1 MCMKYVNA
9 TVCCYKSIIDVN
21 KKIVSYNLPFDT
33 IDAEDKRPAICDFQI
48 VTQISIRGTL
58 NEHEIPYNPIEQK
71 KKLEF
76 VVRITKCDAD
86 ESKRQ
91 GADLDRFVVD
101 LEKEKIQ
108 MACFGFLNY
117 NQITYVNRLKLP
129 YGLGK
134 YVIKV
139 LVKESGKSDDDLSI
153 QSMYGITVR

>member
-9 TVCCYKSIIDVN
+9 TVGCYKSVIEVN
-21 KKIVSYNLPFDT
+21 KKLVSYNFPFDT
-33 IDAEDKRPAICDFQI
+33 IDVEDKKPAICDFQI

-58 NEHEIPYNPIEQK
+58 NEREKQSNPIEKK

-76 VVRITKCDAD
+76 VLRITKCDAD

-91 GADLDRFVVD
+91 GSDLDRFVID

-108 MACFGFLNY
+108 MACFGFYNY
-117 NQITYVNRLKLP
+117 NRITYVNHLKLP
-129 YGLGK
+129 YGTGK

-139 LVKESGKSDDDLSI
+139 LVKEVGQSDDDFSI
-153 QSMYGITVR
+153 QSMYALTIK